1 MTTTTTQTR
10 RALSLALAALVAAAM
25 LSGPAAAAGPTALTV
40 SAADTT
46 LAPGETTTVTLAVDS
61 ANGGVGSADFRVE
74 LSDPTVASVTD
85 VQVANDPPSSLTSV
99 DVDGD
104 GAGATVS
111 YAFAN
116 SSADT
121 GTVTVA
127 TVTLTADA
135 AGSTDVNVVA
145 NPGVGALDVG
155 DEDGQPYTLTSVG
168 SASITVADEN
178 APPTADAGAD
188 QSVTAGDTV
197 ALDATGSADPDG
209 DTLSY
214 AWTQT
219 AGPSVSLDDA
229 SAAQPTFTAP
239 DVSAETTLTFEV
251 EVSDGTDATSDT
263 VDVVVSP
270 DTQPPAN
277 TPPTADA
284 GADQTVDE
292 ETTVT
297 LDGTGSGDADGDTL
311 SYTWTQ
317 TAGPDV
323 ALSDAAAAQPT
334 FTAPEVDDETTLTF
348 ELEVSDGT
356 ANDTDTVSVTVD
368 EAGDGPPP
376 VAPEGVTVSLEG
388 EDADGEISVGQ
399 STTFDVVVSGVD
411 GGVGAFAVTVDTS
424 DTSVATVT
432 DAAVVAP
439 GSSDDLATTEVD
451 VTNSTATME
460 AALLDTEDTG
470 NVTVGTVTL
479 TGQSTGAAGVGLT
492 VQALGNESGSSYV
505 AEDVSG
511 ASLSVVQLPTV
522 PGGEDTPGDADD
534 DGVYEDVN
542 GDGEVTV
549 ADVQAL
555 WDNRDD
561 ASITANA
568 EFYDFNGDGTFD
580 IVDVQALFDLVVN

>member
-10 RALSLALAALVAAAM
+10 RALSLALATLVAAAM

-188 QSVTAGDTV
+188 QTADEETTVT
-197 ALDATGSADPDG
+197 LDGTGSGDADG

-311 SYTWTQ
+311 SYAWTQ

-323 ALSDAAAAQPT
+323 ALSDVSAAQPT